1 MLIKSFVFQY
11 WLYKFRNV
19 TTNSTDDLTPIQ
31 AGFTSDLS
39 VSAAVPNTLFLI
51 LNAFVGHKI
60 PLKYRMVGSM
70 TFVFLFFIVTTALV
84 EVNTDSWQ
92 NEFFIFTLTSV
103 VMMNSKWMNNS
114 ICGLMHVL
122 MLFFYSCY
130 CHSIGWAIR
139 YFRFISVRIYNSCS
153 QWSGVRWYI
162 RCSGRDNFVNIWSHG
177 KDTIVEEIEN

>member
-1 MLIKSFVFQY
+1 MDSLSYFQY

-60 PLKYRMVGSM
+60 PLKYRMVGSL

-103 VMMNSKWMNNS
+103 VLMN
-114 ICGLMHVL
+114 G
-122 MLFFYSCY
+122 
-130 CHSIGWAIR
+130 
-139 YFRFISVRIYNSCS
+139 
-153 QWSGVRWYI
+153 
-162 RCSGRDNFVNIWSHG
+162 
-177 KDTIVEEIEN
+177 T